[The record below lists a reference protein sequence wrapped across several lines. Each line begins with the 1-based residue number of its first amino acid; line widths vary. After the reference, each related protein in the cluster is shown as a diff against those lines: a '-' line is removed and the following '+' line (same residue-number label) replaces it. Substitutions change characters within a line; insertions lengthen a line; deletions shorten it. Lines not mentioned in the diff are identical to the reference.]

1 METSKSYDENIF
13 NEILSLINKNKAS
26 LAEEK
31 LNSIAEKNAMW
42 NYLYG
47 LILFNKSWYDLS
59 LIHI

>member
-31 LNSIAEKNAMW
+31 LNSI
-42 NYLYG
+42 
-47 LILFNKSWYDLS
+47 
-59 LIHI
+59 

>member
-31 LNSIAEKNAMW
+31 LNSIAEKKCYVELPLWA
-42 NYLYG
+42 YT
-47 LILFNKSWYDLS
+47 I
-59 LIHI
+59 

>member
-47 LILFNKSWYDLS
+47 LILFNK
-59 LIHI
+59 